1 MNCENLFLIHE
12 DTYIDHINEK
22 IRLYSMVRQLASM
35 VKALPSNRGS
45 AALTRLATTLD
56 KESEEMFKSWG
67 IPGSYLL
74 FGNPEDL
81 TGVMLD
87 ELLPP
92 EAAGYVHCGGD
103 CKECC
108 RNEDA
113 CPCHTE
119 GNPGKENNASD
130 GADIGEL
137 FTLIGEVMRSI
148 FGDSIA
154 IHICTE

>member
-22 IRLYSMVRQLASM
+22 IRLYSMVQQLASM

-56 KESEEMFKSWG
+56 KESEEMFKSRG

-74 FGNPEDL
+74 FGNSDDL
-81 TGVMLD
+81 TVVMLD
-87 ELLPP
+87 ELLTP

-113 CPCHTE
+113 L
-119 GNPGKENNASD
+119 GKEIKASD

-137 FTLIGEVMRSI
+137 FTLIGEVMHSI
-148 FGDSIA
+148 LGDSVT
-154 IHICTE
+154 IHIRTE

>member
-22 IRLYSMVRQLASM
+22 IRLYSMVQQLASM

-74 FGNPEDL
+74 FGNSDDL

-87 ELLPP
+87 ELLTP

-113 CPCHTE
+113 L
-119 GNPGKENNASD
+119 GKEIKASD

>member
-22 IRLYSMVRQLASM
+22 IRLYSMVQQLASM

-74 FGNPEDL
+74 FGNSDDL

-87 ELLPP
+87 ELLTP

-113 CPCHTE
+113 L
-119 GNPGKENNASD
+119 GKEIKASD
-130 GADIGEL
+130 GADIGKL

>member
-22 IRLYSMVRQLASM
+22 IRLYSMVQQLASM
-35 VKALPSNRGS
+35 AKALPSNRGS

-74 FGNPEDL
+74 FGNSDDL
-81 TGVMLD
+81 TGVMFD
-87 ELLPP
+87 ELLTP
-92 EAAGYVHCGGD
+92 EAAGYVHFGGD

-113 CPCHTE
+113 L
-119 GNPGKENNASD
+119 GKEIKASD

-137 FTLIGEVMRSI
+137 FTLIGEVMHSI
-148 FGDSIA
+148 LGDSVT
-154 IHICTE
+154 IHIRTE

>member
-1 MNCENLFLIHE
+1 MNCENLFLIHK

-35 VKALPSNRGS
+35 VKVLPSNRGS
-45 AALTRLATTLD
+45 AALNRLATTLD

-74 FGNPEDL
+74 FGNSDDL
-81 TGVMLD
+81 TSVMLD
-87 ELLPP
+87 ELLTP

-103 CKECC
+103 CKECY

-113 CPCHTE
+113 L
-119 GNPGKENNASD
+119 GKEIKASD

>member
-1 MNCENLFLIHE
+1 
-12 DTYIDHINEK
+12 
-22 IRLYSMVRQLASM
+22 M

-87 ELLPP
+87 ELLTP

-113 CPCHTE
+113 L
-119 GNPGKENNASD
+119 GKEINASD

-137 FTLIGEVMRSI
+137 FTLIGEVMHSI
-148 FGDSIA
+148 LGDSVT
-154 IHICTE
+154 IHIRTE